1 MKIERFA
8 GDAPAA
14 DIVAAIRRDGA
25 AIVERFVAAEIAD
38 QVRAD
43 LRVPF
48 DTVGRSSENDFNGYK
63 TLRVNS
69 VLDISRASAEIV
81 GHERMLE
88 ILDPLL
94 LPHCFA
100 YRIGSCTAI
109 EIHPGEGDQRLH
121 RDDSIY
127 PIRMPGIECQASVM
141 WALED
146 FTLENGATRVVPG
159 SHRWVS
165 PRMPNDD
172 DTVIQAPMPKGS
184 ALFYLGS
191 VWHGGGANKSNR
203 ARAGLINTYSLG
215 WLRQE
220 VNQYLTIPRHIA
232 ASYPERIQKL
242 IGYTGHGYGLGWY
255 ARDRGRVP
263 LDDFPN
269 AESADW
275 SPS

>member
-1 MKIERFA
+1 MTIERFSA
-8 GDAPAA
+8 EAPVAE
-14 DIVAAIRRDGA
+14 IVAAIQRDGA
-25 AIVERFVAAEIAD
+25 AVVERFITAEIAD
-38 QVRAD
+38 RVRAD
-43 LRVPF
+43 LRQPF
-48 DTVGRSSENDFNGYK
+48 DTVGRSTESDFNGYK
-63 TLRVNS
+63 TLRLNS
-69 VLDISRASAEIV
+69 VLDVSRASAEIV

-94 LPHCFA
+94 LPFCHN
-100 YRIGSCTAI
+100 YRIGSSTAI

-127 PIRMPGIECQASVM
+127 PIRMPGMEWQASVI
-141 WALED
+141 WALDD

-165 PRMPNDD
+165 PRAVKDD

-203 ARAGLINTYSLG
+203 ARAGLISTYSLG

-242 IGYTGHGYGLGWY
+242 IGYTGHGEMLGWY
-255 ARDRGRVP
+255 ARGKGRVP
-263 LDDFPN
+263 IDDV
-269 AESADW
+269 AGGTSADW
-275 SPS
+275 SSS